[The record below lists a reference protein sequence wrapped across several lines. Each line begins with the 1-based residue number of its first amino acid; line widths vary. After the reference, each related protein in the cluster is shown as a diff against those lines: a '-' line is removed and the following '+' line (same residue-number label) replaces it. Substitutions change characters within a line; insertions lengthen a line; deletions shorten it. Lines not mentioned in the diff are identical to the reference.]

1 MVHNVEIH
9 RQQGLTLLV
18 SMIMLIVLTL
28 LVVSAIRF
36 GNVNLRIANN
46 TQAKA
51 EATAAANVALEQVLD
66 TAKAAANLDQVNVGG
81 KSYTVKTGGATYTVN
96 TSKPTCNLTR
106 PVTNAELNP
115 NDAADQKC
123 FESQDQDKAIT
134 ANNSTTTAPSACNS
148 QLWSVQADVD
158 DGFTGARVTS
168 VQGFSV
174 RVSAQT
180 TCN

>member
-1 MVHNVEIH
+1 MRTNH
-9 RQQGLTLLV
+9 RHGQRGITLLV

-66 TAKAAANLDQVNVGG
+66 AARVAANLDQVNVSG
-81 KSYTVKTGGATYTVN
+81 KSYTVKTGGASYTVN
-96 TSKPTCNLTR
+96 TAKPTCNLSK
-106 PVTNAELNP
+106 PVSNAELDP

-123 FESQDQDKAIT
+123 FESKDGDNPLT
-134 ANNSTTTAPSACNS
+134 SNNAMATSLSACNS

-158 DGFTGARVTS
+158 DGFSGAKATS

-180 TCN
+180 VCN

>member
-1 MVHNVEIH
+1 MRTLATQ
-9 RQQGLTLLV
+9 RQQGMTLLV

-46 TQAKA
+46 TQVKS
-51 EATAAANVALEQVLD
+51 EAAAAANVALEQVLD
-66 TAKAAANLDQVNVGG
+66 TAKAAANLDAVNVGG

-96 TSKPTCNLTR
+96 TSKPTCNLSR
-106 PVTNAELNP
+106 PVLNSELSPSDP
-115 NDAADQKC
+115 NDLKC
-123 FESQDQDKAIT
+123 FESQDADKAIT
-134 ANNSTTTAPSACNS
+134 PSNTTTTAPSACNS

-158 DGFTGARVTS
+158 DGSTGAKVTS
-168 VQGFSV
+168 VQGFQV

-180 TCN
+180 KCN

>member
-1 MVHNVEIH
+1 MRTVKSH
-9 RQQGLTLLV
+9 RQEGMTLLV

-46 TQAKA
+46 TQVKA
-51 EATAAANVALEQVLD
+51 EATAAANAALEQVLD

-81 KSYTVKTGGATYTVN
+81 KAYAVKTGGATYTVN
-96 TSKPTCNLTR
+96 TSKPTCNLSR
-106 PVTNAELNP
+106 PVANAELDP

-123 FESQDQDKAIT
+123 FESQDQDKALT
-134 ANNSTTTAPSACNS
+134 ANNATTTSPSACNS

-158 DGFTGARVTS
+158 DGSSGARVTS